1 MYCAC
6 NVCASIYTGTKPE
19 ISDLLCAV
27 PVIATSVS
35 QLPEYS
41 SLHYHC
47 ICMHYKLTFGRIG
60 LSCKLSS
67 KAPTLLSV
75 FLLPLGSVAIILH
88 SYIIAS
94 IASHCACFDLYSAL
108 RFSYDSLRDLA
119 YVLAMLVFS
128 LSQLVCV
135 LLQLCVCVC
144 CKSAS
149 LHVSTVK
156 AGGTVVGRCKF

>member
-1 MYCAC
+1 ML
-6 NVCASIYTGTKPE
+6 ASTQVRSLKSATV
-19 ISDLLCAV
+19 SLLCAV

-35 QLPEYS
+35 LLPEYS

-47 ICMHYKLTFGRIG
+47 ICMHYKLTFGIG

-75 FLLPLGSVAIILH
+75 FLLPLGSVAIMLDFVYYRLILPCIVH
-88 SYIIAS
+88 AS
-94 IASHCACFDLYSAL
+94 ICIQLYAFLTIHYVISL
-108 RFSYDSLRDLA
+108 MFSLA

-144 CKSAS
+144 VARVPAS
-149 LHVSTVK
+149 T
-156 AGGTVVGRCKF
+156 CPP